1 MIMANQATM
10 PAQAQE
16 QLVQSAIATVVSMI
30 GGRPAVELQDTI
42 FTIGEETLA
51 AENLMSQGKQRLD
64 VLDANLHDIVL
75 GIPYVEFMLVRDY
88 HKAGAIDKG
97 RTDDAAQKVWERQI
111 NRLVSTF
118 DFVKPKSE
126 AKDAVRKAEAKAK
139 QIAAFEALDDDALE
153 DAKSELLG
161 KGDQASLRKALTI
174 GKELERRNA
183 DSIKG
188 ESDQR
193 KLMVSKITTRI
204 KELAKAGTDDAD
216 DILTTVLLL
225 LERS

>member
-1 MIMANQATM
+1 MANQATM

>member
-1 MIMANQATM
+1 MANQATM

-51 AENLMSQGKQRLD
+51 AENLMSQGKQLLD
-64 VLDANLHDIVL
+64 VLDANLNDIVK

-153 DAKSELLG
+153 DAKADLLG
-161 KGDQASLRKALTI
+161 KGDQSSLRKALTI
-174 GKELERRNA
+174 GKELDRRNA

-188 ESDQR
+188 ESEQR

-216 DILTTVLLL
+216 NLLASVLMMLGA
-225 LERS
+225 

>member
-1 MIMANQATM
+1 MANQATM

-51 AENLMSQGKQRLD
+51 AENLMSQGKQLLD
-64 VLDANLHDIVL
+64 VLDANLNDIVK

-139 QIAAFEALDDDALE
+139 QIAAFGALDDDALE
-153 DAKSELLG
+153 DAKADLLG
-161 KGDQASLRKALTI
+161 KGDQSSLRKALTI
-174 GKELERRNA
+174 GKELDRRNA

-188 ESDQR
+188 ESEQR

-216 DILTTVLLL
+216 NLLASVLMMLGA
-225 LERS
+225 

>member
-1 MIMANQATM
+1 MVNKATM

-16 QLVQSAIATVVSMI
+16 QLVQSAVAAAVPMI
-30 GGRPAVELQDTI
+30 GDRPAVELQDTI
-42 FTIGEETLA
+42 FTIGEETLH
-51 AENLMSQGKQRLD
+51 AENLMSQGKQLLD
-64 VLDANLHDIVL
+64 VLDANLYDIVK

-139 QIAAFEALDDDALE
+139 AIAAFEAQDDDALE
-153 DAKSELLG
+153 DARADLLE

-183 DSIKG
+183 DVIKADA
-188 ESDQR
+188 DQR
-193 KLMVSKITTRI
+193 KLIVSKIVTRV
-204 KELAKAGTDDAD
+204 KELSKAGTDDAD
-216 DILTTVLLL
+216 DILTQVLMLL
-225 LERS
+225 GA